1 MLEKP
6 LIHQSGK
13 ILKAYLL
20 GVRRKEFTA
29 PEARDHLDELASLS
43 ETMGLEVVGE
53 EVAPALNISPKY
65 LIGSGKADMI
75 KAAVEAREADVLVI
89 DDELSPAQQ
98 RNWETL
104 TKIAVIDRREVILD
118 IFAQRAQTHEARL
131 QVQLARLQY
140 SLPRLKRAWTH
151 LERQRGG
158 GGFIGGAGEAQIE
171 VDRRLVRDQIARLK
185 SELTTVRRQRET
197 QRKGRGRRPVPTAA
211 IVGYTN
217 SGKSSLLNYLTK
229 AGVLAEDKLFATL
242 DPTTRR
248 IELPNNQVLLLT
260 DTVGFIRKLPHM
272 LVDAFMATL
281 EEAQVSD
288 FIVHV
293 VDASHPNAAEHI
305 AVTREVLR
313 DLKVEGR
320 PTLYVLNKL
329 DLVEDEMA
337 LASLKQLAEPH
348 VVISAKTGEGVDRL
362 IRELADFAASGM
374 VRIHIRL
381 PHHRSDLMSFLHRE
395 GQVLSEKYGDDEVDV
410 EARLA
415 PKFHDRVRQ
424 YIVPAAMEGMAR

>member
-1 MLEKP
+1 
-6 LIHQSGK
+6 
-13 ILKAYLL
+13 
-20 GVRRKEFTA
+20 
-29 PEARDHLDELASLS
+29 AS
-43 ETMGLEVVGE
+43 
-53 EVAPALNISPKY
+53 
-65 LIGSGKADMI
+65 
-75 KAAVEAREADVLVI
+75 
-89 DDELSPAQQ
+89 
-98 RNWETL
+98 
-104 TKIAVIDRREVILD
+104 
-118 IFAQRAQTHEARL
+118 L

-140 SLPRLKRAWTH
+140 SLLRLKRAWTH

-171 VDRRLVRDQIARLK
+171 VDRRLVRDQIAKLRSDLK
-185 SELTTVRRQRET
+185 TVRRQRET

-288 FIVHV
+288 FLVHV
-293 VDASHPNAAEHI
+293 VDASHPNAAEH
-305 AVTREVLR
+305 VTVTLNVLKE
-313 DLKVEGR
+313 LKADER
-320 PTLYVLNKL
+320 PMLFVLNKL

-337 LASLKQLAEPH
+337 LASLKKIAQPH
-348 VVISAKTGEGVDRL
+348 VIISAKTGEGVEAL
-362 IRELADFAASGM
+362 VRELADFAGKGM
-374 VRIHIRL
+374 IRIQLRI
-381 PHHRSDLMSFLHRE
+381 PHERSDLMSFLHRE
-395 GQVLSEKYGDDEVDV
+395 GQVLSEKYGDDDV
-410 EARLA
+410 FIEARLA
-415 PKFHDRVRQ
+415 IKFHNRVAEF
-424 YIVPAAMEGMAR
+424 ILPGTAELEGMPR